1 VGPFDRRRGLDDDG
15 VVLIRPQRS
24 RSASMAGRQLPG
36 PLGGKRVAVPVPTD
50 ALSSVPA
57 DVCLVQRGWTPAT
70 AAVGPRAVPRADG
83 GGRGRG
89 TGAATLSGLVLLAAT
104 VGGLPTSLDD
114 RWEVPA
120 ASVAATEAPTASVV
134 ASTPAAYELP
144 SGLTGPVVA
153 RLTFGGAEA
162 AFDVTV
168 EGVPVTVD
176 AIGNADITVE
186 QRILLQD
193 GSVTVSVAGAGA
205 PSLLEFD
212 VIAATTV
219 ATAEPPPDA
228 AVDPPAVAAG
238 PPTRGAPETA
248 REKPPETSPE
258 PPPPPTPLP
267 VPPTVGSVDS
277 ALTWERV
284 YRHDFTDLR
293 DVLAFNSS
301 PDKNAKLSPSDSTN
315 SPLQRPTVRGNVEVV
330 GDAAASDGQALGV
343 LTRRG
348 EYQTPSGTARGWV
361 NGRMMV
367 QGQNH
372 APPVRVRARVKMT
385 RSAYTKSAVMWWPAG
400 GGWPWEVDFAETFG
414 GPSTTEGWGSRQKI
428 AQRWHADL
436 DGDGRAKEELKQDI
450 RLDATRY
457 HVYDLFITPERMW
470 IEIDGTLR
478 METTDRRY
486 IPKGK
491 GYFTVGKALTQRR
504 DIEGR
509 TDDAVLV
516 DWVEIYRPR

>member
-1 VGPFDRRRGLDDDG
+1 
-15 VVLIRPQRS
+15 
-24 RSASMAGRQLPG
+24 M
-36 PLGGKRVAVPVPTD
+36 
-50 ALSSVPA
+50 
-57 DVCLVQRGWTPAT
+57 
-70 AAVGPRAVPRADG
+70 
-83 GGRGRG
+83 
-89 TGAATLSGLVLLAAT
+89 LLAVT

-114 RWEVPA
+114 RWPLA
-120 ASVAATEAPTASVV
+120 APSVAATPVTAAPVV
-134 ASTPAAYELP
+134 ASPPAAYELP
-144 SGLTGPVVA
+144 SALTGPVVA
-153 RLTFGGAEA
+153 RLTFAGAA
-162 AFDVTV
+162 SAFGITV
-168 EGVPVTVD
+168 EGVPVAVD
-176 AIGNADITVE
+176 ATRGADVTVE
-186 QRILLQD
+186 QQILLQD
-193 GSVTVSVAGAGA
+193 GSVSVSVTAADA
-205 PSLLEFD
+205 PSLLGFD
-212 VIAATTV
+212 VVPATTV
-219 ATAEPPPDA
+219 ATAEPPADATVDKPAEA
-228 AVDPPAVAAG
+228 AVPPAHA
-238 PPTRGAPETA
+238 APETA

-267 VPPTVGSVDS
+267 VPPTVGSVGS

-284 YRHDFTDLR
+284 YRHDFADLR

-301 PDKNAKLSPSDSTN
+301 PDRNAKLSPSDSTN
-315 SPLQRPTVRGNVEVV
+315 SPLQRPTVRGNVEVL
-330 GDAAASDGQALGV
+330 GDPAASDGQALGV
-343 LTRRG
+343 LTRQG

-372 APPVRVRARVKMT
+372 APPVRVRARLKMT

-414 GPSTTEGWGSRQKI
+414 GPSTSEGWGSRQKI

-486 IPKGK
+486 IPTGK
-491 GYFTVGKALTQRR
+491 GYFTVGKALTGRR